1 MTPNLICTCFLSK
14 YLRDAL
20 QDPTVG
26 MIISDDRLLVVD

>member
-1 MTPNLICTCFLSK
+1 MFSLPK

-26 MIISDDRLLVVD
+26 IIISDDRLLVVD